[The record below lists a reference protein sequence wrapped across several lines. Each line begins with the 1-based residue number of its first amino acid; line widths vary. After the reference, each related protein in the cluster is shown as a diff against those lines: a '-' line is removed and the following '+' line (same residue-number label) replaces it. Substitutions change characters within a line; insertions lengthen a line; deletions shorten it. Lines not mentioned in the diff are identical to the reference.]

1 MSGINSNERF
11 VRWQTVLR
19 NQLTFLN
26 NLLLTI
32 SIGVVG
38 FLLTLLK
45 DPYFEPTYCKK
56 FFFTFGFILI
66 FVSVLFGLLTAY
78 SRLMDYRRTLEKIR
92 TELRKEKGL
101 MLLKKELMKKN
112 EKLSWCFFFLQI
124 FSFCGSILFLLI
136 AFVIIY
142 SNKLF

>member
-1 MSGINSNERF
+1 MSGINSSERF

-38 FLLTLLK
+38 FLLSLLK
-45 DPYFEPTYCKK
+45 DPYFDPTYCKK

-92 TELRKEKGL
+92 TELRKENGL
-101 MLLKKELMKKN
+101 KRLKKLMKKN
-112 EKLSWCFFFLQI
+112 EKLSWCFFYLQI
-124 FSFCGSILFLLI
+124 FSFCASILFLLI